1 MTETKASALGV
12 GAAHPSLPAN
22 EPKGSKR
29 KEANMSRYAINK
41 AADERG
47 VSHGV
52 AMLIWDSVDTVDEF
66 LAALDDYA
74 EGRGFTLAY

>member
-1 MTETKASALGV
+1 MTELKASALGV
-12 GAAHPSLPAN
+12 GAAHPSLPVN
-22 EPKGSKR
+22 ELRLYR
-29 KEANMSRYAINK
+29 KERQMSRYMINK
-41 AADERG
+41 AADERN

-52 AMLIWDSVDTVDEF
+52 AMLIWESVDTVDEF

>member
-1 MTETKASALGV
+1 
-12 GAAHPSLPAN
+12 
-22 EPKGSKR
+22 
-29 KEANMSRYAINK
+29 MSRYAINK
-41 AADERG
+41 AADERN

-52 AMLIWDSVDTVDEF
+52 AMLIWESVDTVDEF